1 MGIGA
6 RRRSARG
13 HAVLLE
19 LVDDTQS
26 PAVARTSWRPLPT
39 ACPDSVA
46 RIALLAYVVWCRV
59 WIGGIGPI
67 IGTSGRLH
75 SRRMGMA
82 GSKETLTDLTKARNF
97 SAAEPQ

>member
-1 MGIGA
+1 MM
-6 RRRSARG
+6 
-13 HAVLLE
+13 LE
-19 LVDDTQS
+19 LVGDAQS
-26 PAVARTSWRPLPT
+26 PAVTRTSWRSLST

-46 RIALLAYVVWCRV
+46 RIALFAYVVWCRV
-59 WIGGIGPI
+59 WTGGIGPI

-97 SAAEPQ
+97 SAAEPR